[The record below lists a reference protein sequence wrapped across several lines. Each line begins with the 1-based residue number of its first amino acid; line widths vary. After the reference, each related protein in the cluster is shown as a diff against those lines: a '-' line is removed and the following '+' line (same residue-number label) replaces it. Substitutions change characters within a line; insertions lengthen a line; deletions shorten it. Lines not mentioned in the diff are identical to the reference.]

1 MVRPAISGFDYKSTF
16 CIVLFV
22 VFFLFRTS
30 KGVTMNIEYRIKNV
44 YGSDLKYPVSKDAV
58 LACALNGSK
67 TLTDSAITI
76 IKEVYPN
83 STFNQVL

>member
-1 MVRPAISGFDYKSTF
+1 
-16 CIVLFV
+16 
-22 VFFLFRTS
+22 
-30 KGVTMNIEYRIKNV
+30 MNIEYRIKNV

-83 STFNQVL
+83 STINQVL

>member
-1 MVRPAISGFDYKSTF
+1 
-16 CIVLFV
+16 
-22 VFFLFRTS
+22 
-30 KGVTMNIEYRIKNV
+30 MNNDTRRNRRRLCGIIIEYRIKNV
-44 YGSDLKYPVSKDAV
+44 YGADLKYPVSRDAI

>member
-1 MVRPAISGFDYKSTF
+1 
-16 CIVLFV
+16 
-22 VFFLFRTS
+22 
-30 KGVTMNIEYRIKNV
+30 MNIEYRIKNV
-44 YGSDLKYPVSKDAV
+44 YGSDLKYPVSKDAF

-83 STFNQVL
+83 STIKQVL